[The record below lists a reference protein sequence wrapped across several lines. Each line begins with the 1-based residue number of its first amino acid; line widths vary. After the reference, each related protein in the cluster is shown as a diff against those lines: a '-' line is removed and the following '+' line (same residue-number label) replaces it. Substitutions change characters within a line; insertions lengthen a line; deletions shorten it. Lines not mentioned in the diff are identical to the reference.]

1 MGSNYSKML
10 PYSSHIFEWQHLF
23 FYPRFHS
30 TRRNVCF
37 EFCDSSRMGLSVY
50 LFIISYDLYTVGF
63 SLQVQFLIVFVH
75 TAQIQFQPSC
85 KYPKSIGSLL
95 TLNAGIFTYLF
106 SSFYIRSYRKKSAS
120 AIKRTEVNGNTIIDS
135 CQALDHKKIN

>member
-1 MGSNYSKML
+1 ML
-10 PYSSHIFEWQHLF
+10 PYSSHIFEWQHNF
-23 FYPRFHS
+23 FNPRFHS

-37 EFCDSSRMGLSVY
+37 ESTRMGLSVY